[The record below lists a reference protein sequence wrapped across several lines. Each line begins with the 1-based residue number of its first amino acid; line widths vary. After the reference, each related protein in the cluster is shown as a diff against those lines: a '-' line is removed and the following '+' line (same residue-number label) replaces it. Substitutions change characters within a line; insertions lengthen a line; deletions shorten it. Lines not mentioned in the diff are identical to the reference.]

1 MIRRPLSH
9 PTPCYRGLSVLLL
22 LLLLVVGCAT
32 TDGTKPSTGQQVT
45 TPPITPQVL
54 ASSPAA
60 VPSLKKAQDLFNEA
74 VKSDQP
80 TAVNVPAASRQK
92 YQQVVD
98 TVEKEVLGRADASVN
113 VSAYALL
120 AFSQWRLDNF
130 GKAMEAGEKGRRL
143 FETAKL
149 ATNRRDYGMCL
160 IVGGLCTASQ
170 AYKDYHSLQTSP
182 TQEVAQNLTGRLE
195 QAMRTLDSGN
205 TYLDKQEPI
214 AVYANLWQLALVDSA
229 VRIWTSGLPPEVS
242 QPEVCRWL
250 SRAEPVFAK
259 FPETGNP
266 WQSITLDYKKKFEK
280 KKQAECQGR

>member
-1 MIRRPLSH
+1 MIRRPLPH

-22 LLLLVVGCAT
+22 LLLLVVGCT
-32 TDGTKPSTGQQVT
+32 TTNGPGPDHQVPKP
-45 TPPITPQVL
+45 PQAVL
-54 ASSPAA
+54 
-60 VPSLKKAQDLFNEA
+60 SLKKAQDLFNAA

-80 TAVNVPAASRQK
+80 TVNVPAASRQK

-98 TVEKEVLGRADASVN
+98 TVEKEVLGQADASVN

-160 IVGGLCTASQ
+160 MVGGLCAASQ
-170 AYKDYHSLQTSP
+170 AYKEYLSLQASP

-195 QAMRTLDSGN
+195 QAMRTIDSGN
-205 TYLDKQEPI
+205 IYLERGEDV
-214 AVYANLWQLALVDSA
+214 ALYANLWQLALVDSA
-229 VRIWTSGLPPEVS
+229 VRIWTSGLPRQVS

-250 SRAEPVFAK
+250 ARAEPVLAK
-259 FPETGNP
+259 FPDTAYP
-266 WQSITLDYKKKFEK
+266 WQSLTLTYKNKFEK

>member
-1 MIRRPLSH
+1 MIRRPMSH
-9 PTPCYRGLSVLLL
+9 PTPCCRGLSVLLL
-22 LLLLVVGCAT
+22 LLLLVAGCTT

-45 TPPITPQVL
+45 TPPSTPQVPE
-54 ASSPAA
+54 SRPAA
-60 VPSLKKAQDLFNEA
+60 VISLKKAQDLFNEA

-80 TAVNVPAASRQK
+80 TANVPAASRQK

-98 TVEKEVLGRADASVN
+98 MVEKEVLGQGNASLN

-120 AFSQWRLDNF
+120 AFSRWRLDNF

-160 IVGGLCTASQ
+160 MAGGLSAASQ
-170 AYKDYHSLQTSP
+170 TYKEYLSLPASP

-195 QAMRTLDSGN
+195 QAMRTIDTGN
-205 TYLDKQEPI
+205 TYLDRQEPI
-214 AVYANLWQLALVDSA
+214 ALYANLWQLALVDSA
-229 VRIWTSGLPPEVS
+229 VRIWTSGLPRQVS
-242 QPEVCRWL
+242 QPQVCRWL
-250 SRAEPVFAK
+250 ARAEPVFAK
-259 FPETGNP
+259 IPETGNP
-266 WQSITLDYKKKFEK
+266 WQRITLDYKNKFEK